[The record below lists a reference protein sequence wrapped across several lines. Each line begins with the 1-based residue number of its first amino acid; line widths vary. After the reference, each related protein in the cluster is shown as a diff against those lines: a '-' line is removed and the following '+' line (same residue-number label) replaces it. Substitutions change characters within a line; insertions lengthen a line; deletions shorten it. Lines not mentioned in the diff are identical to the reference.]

1 MSQQPNLTAIAA
13 VDSNWGI
20 GGKGDLLFALPTDMK
35 FFRMHTLAQTIIM
48 GRKTLDSFPNGK
60 PLPKRRNIVLTHQET
75 LPQEG
80 VELAHTVEQVLA
92 LVGDEPAFVIG
103 GGTVYEA
110 LLPHCAKAFITK
122 IQSAGA
128 EVDTYFPNL
137 DAMEHWHMSAQ
148 SEPVTE
154 NGHTFTFTEY
164 VRIDE

>member
-1 MSQQPNLTAIAA
+1 MSANLTAIAA
-13 VDSNWGI
+13 VDCNWGI

-35 FFRMHTLAQTIIM
+35 FFRMHTLEQTIIM
-48 GRKTLDSFPNGK
+48 GRKTLDSFPHGK

-80 VELAHTVEQVLA
+80 VEIAHTAEEVLA

-110 LLPHCAKAFITK
+110 LLPHCTKAYITK

-137 DAMEHWHMSAQ
+137 DTMDNWHISAQ
-148 SEPVTE
+148 SQPVTE
-154 NGHTFTFTEY
+154 NGHTFAFTEY
-164 VRIDE
+164 TKKANS